1 MGGQVT
7 PDQSAN
13 NIAVLSACRHRAE
26 SVALAVGEKTGRET
40 SAFTQPDLAILTG
53 FQTILID
60 LDTNWESSLELVR
73 AINTQYRHAEIILL
87 GVTESEER
95 VVQLA
100 EAGASGYVTSTTS
113 LQELVTILQSVQK
126 QEFTCPPNITY
137 ALFSHLAY
145 LVSCNAP
152 ALPQTS
158 ITMRERK
165 VLQLLSQN
173 LTNKEIAARLC
184 ISEHTAKN
192 HVHHILR
199 KLGIGSRNLVPRS
212 WNLRWPLASTRPADT
227 TSMLG

>member
-1 MGGQVT
+1 MA
-7 PDQSAN
+7 PDQPAN

-26 SVALAVGEKTGRET
+26 SVALAISEKSGRE
-40 SAFTQPDLAILTG
+40 AFAFSPPDLAILVG

-73 AINTQYRHAEIILL
+73 AVNTQYCHAEIILL
-87 GVTESEER
+87 GVAESEEH

-113 LQELVTILQSVQK
+113 LQELVTVLQSVEE

-199 KLGIGSRNLVPRS
+199 KLGIASRNLVPR
-212 WNLRWPLASTRPADT
+212 WLNLGWPLAPARPTAT
-227 TSMLG
+227 TTMSR

>member
-1 MGGQVT
+1 MT
-7 PDQSAN
+7 PDQPTN
-13 NIAVLSACRHRAE
+13 HIAVLSACRHRAE
-26 SVALAVGEKTGRET
+26 SVALAVSEKSGRE
-40 SAFTQPDLAILTG
+40 AFAFSPPDLAILVG

-60 LDTNWESSLELVR
+60 LDTNWESSLEFVR
-73 AINTQYRHAEIILL
+73 AVNTQYCHAEIILL
-87 GVTESEER
+87 GVAESEEH

-145 LVSCNAP
+145 LVSCTAP

-165 VLQLLSQN
+165 VLQLLSQS

-199 KLGIGSRNLVPRS
+199 KLGIGSRNLVPR
-212 WNLRWPLASTRPADT
+212 WLNLDWPLASARPTAAT
-227 TSMLG
+227 TMSR

>member
-1 MGGQVT
+1 MT
-7 PDQSAN
+7 PDQPPN
-13 NIAVLSACRHRAE
+13 KVAVLSASRHRAE
-26 SVALAVGEKTGRET
+26 SVALAISEKTGREAC
-40 SAFTQPDLAILTG
+40 AFTQPDLAVFVG
-53 FQTILID
+53 FQTILLD

-73 AINTQYRHAEIILL
+73 AINTRYRHAEIILL
-87 GVTESEER
+87 GVAESEER

-137 ALFSHLAY
+137 ALFSHLAH

-173 LTNKEIAARLC
+173 LTNKEIAVSLC

-192 HVHHILR
+192 HVHHILK

-212 WNLRWPLASTRPADT
+212 LNLRWRLASTRPADT
-227 TSMLG
+227 TTILG